1 MSLIIPE
8 QKLIFLHIPK
18 CAGQSVEKALGFK
31 HHHRHHKRN
40 DLPQNWHDYLRF
52 TFVRHPLSR
61 FLSAC
66 NYNLRVALNTRH
78 ELQKLPTDQLSPTKR
93 YRLHLAESRPDLS
106 AMVDDLHRGRLR
118 QLITFKPQYL
128 WLLAGKP
135 QFIGRVESFDQD
147 FQFLVRLSGLQGRG
161 SVGNTPPHTNRSSHR
176 LTPEQLSPSDQK
188 RIKRYYRLDYKMTGY
203 GKRPP
208 AM

>member
-8 QKLIFLHIPK
+8 RKLIFLHIPK

-31 HHHRHHKRN
+31 HQHRHHKCN
-40 DLPQNWHDYLRF
+40 DLPKNWCDYLRF

-66 NYNLRVALNTRH
+66 NYNLRVALNTRQ
-78 ELQKLPTDQLSPTKR
+78 ELQKLPHDQLSPTKR
-93 YRLHLAESRPDLS
+93 YRLHLAETRPTLT

-118 QLITFKPQYL
+118 KMMTFKPQSL

-135 QFIGRVESFDQD
+135 QFIGRVEAFDHD
-147 FQFLVRLSGLQGRG
+147 FQFLLRLSGLSIKG
-161 SVGNTPPHTNRSSHR
+161 SAGSAPPHINRSTQR
-176 LTPEQLSPSDQK
+176 LTAEQLSPTDLK
-188 RIKRYYRLDYKMTGY
+188 RIKRYYRLDYKLTGY
-203 GKRPP
+203 GKTPP
-208 AM
+208 PD